1 MIYGLGKKW
10 KLGVT
15 VMAIVVAVVMAGIGI
30 CGYLRGRKR
39 RLLNMA
45 EFESKILS
53 LVIYKPKERG

>member
-30 CGYLRGRKR
+30 CGYLRRRKR

-53 LVIYKPKERG
+53 LVIY